1 MKYIYLLLIAII
13 CFTIGCSNNNVSQDT
28 SSNPIPLVAPILQGY
43 YFKNA
48 DYNGVS
54 TIDIANNNNGNV
66 LVDYANSKIVR
77 RVGGVMATAS
87 GSGISG
93 YFSKIIYDTIV
104 YSGNRIENYNRIL
117 PNSNYTSVSPN
128 RKVINLNSNNQIVS
142 KIYYKQDLNLYDN
155 DTLDFEY
162 NSLNKVIRISNT
174 VYNNLLF
181 EKLFY
186 YNSNNNVSS
195 IITKYYNY
203 YESGTSVT
211 QQYTYKEIETFGD
224 FDNAPNPFVSFFIF
238 DETFN
243 RSLSTNNYRSYSYEK
258 YLYPLSTNQLTNS
271 YTINYNLNYDSSG
284 NAIFTNN

>member
-1 MKYIYLLLIAII
+1 M
-13 CFTIGCSNNNVSQDT
+13 
-28 SSNPIPLVAPILQGY
+28 PLTAPILQGY

-48 DYNGVS
+48 DYTGVS
-54 TIDIANNNNGNV
+54 TLDISSNNNGNI
-66 LVDYANSKIVR
+66 LVDYSNSKIVR
-77 RVGGVMATAS
+77 RVGGVMGTAS

-104 YSGNRIENYNRIL
+104 YSENKIENYNKIL
-117 PNSNYTSVSPN
+117 PNSNYSSISPN

-142 KIYYKQDLNLYDN
+142 KINYKEDLNLYDN
-155 DTLDFEY
+155 DTIDFEY

-186 YNSNNNVSS
+186 YNTDNNISS

-203 YESGTSVT
+203 YESGTSVI
-211 QQYTYKEIETFGD
+211 QQYTYKEIETFSN
-224 FDNAPNPFVSFFIF
+224 FDNAPNPFIPFFIF

-243 RSLSTNNYRSYSYEK
+243 RSLSTNNYRLYSYEK

-271 YTINYNLNYDSSG
+271 YIINYNLNYDSSG